1 MNDYHKLEDPDVY
14 KARRLAIE
22 IADATVK
29 NQMILRE
36 HSRYKLL
43 REEVERQNIKE
54 KALLQLSQ
62 QRNIQPNEKAV
73 FENVIVNANRQ
84 PELNG
89 GVSRSSLPSLP
100 TPPPPLSDEEDEPL
114 LAEDDEE
121 ELPEMIQLYNQM
133 DDEQL
138 AIVLENFKVDIDNLD
153 KEARNSL
160 IQKGEDLIAQ
170 YGSKMNGNVYDL
182 IAELLEYIE
191 EVEEEEA
198 EEEKAE
204 EKAEEEEEEEDKPR
218 ETDNLQQI
226 KNYLKKK
233 GYSGWGGL
241 TKQQSIQILRAVGNV
256 SDEQIQEQ
264 IKNFNKEN
272 QERRKGGQSSKRK
285 RRRSR
290 QEGNGHTQ
298 GNGLIQLGTGIAE
311 DLQKLIVMI
320 GSKRSG
326 NDSKA
331 LSKKIVALQKKI
343 KKDIERKQKKETKA
357 IEMEK
362 TRQRIKKIAKESM

>member
-1 MNDYHKLEDPDVY
+1 
-14 KARRLAIE
+14 
-22 IADATVK
+22 
-29 NQMILRE
+29 
-36 HSRYKLL
+36 
-43 REEVERQNIKE
+43 VERQNIKE

-170 YGSKMNGNVYDL
+170 YGSKMNANVYDL

-218 ETDNLQQI
+218 ATDNLQQI

-233 GYSGWGGL
+233 GFSGWGGL
-241 TKQQSIQILRAVGNV
+241 TKDQSIQILRAVGNV

-298 GNGLIQLGTGIAE
+298 GNGLIQLGTGISE

>member
-1 MNDYHKLEDPDVY
+1 
-14 KARRLAIE
+14 
-22 IADATVK
+22 
-29 NQMILRE
+29 
-36 HSRYKLL
+36 
-43 REEVERQNIKE
+43 
-54 KALLQLSQ
+54 
-62 QRNIQPNEKAV
+62 
-73 FENVIVNANRQ
+73 
-84 PELNG
+84 
-89 GVSRSSLPSLP
+89 
-100 TPPPPLSDEEDEPL
+100 
-114 LAEDDEE
+114 
-121 ELPEMIQLYNQM
+121 
-133 DDEQL
+133 
-138 AIVLENFKVDIDNLD
+138 
-153 KEARNSL
+153 
-160 IQKGEDLIAQ
+160 
-170 YGSKMNGNVYDL
+170 MNGNVYDL

-204 EKAEEEEEEEDKPR
+204 EKAEEEEEEEEKPR

-362 TRQRIKKIAKESM
+362 TRQRIKK

>member
-54 KALLQLSQ
+54 QALLQLSE

-73 FENVIVNANRQ
+73 FERVLVNANRQ

-89 GVSRSSLPSLP
+89 VSRSSLPI
-100 TPPPPLSDEEDEPL
+100 PPPPLSDDEDEPL
-114 LAEDDEE
+114 LAEDDED

-153 KEARNSL
+153 TEARNSL
-160 IQKGEDLIAQ
+160 TQKGEDLIAR
-170 YGSKMNGNVYDL
+170 YGSKMNAEVYDL
-182 IAELLEYIE
+182 IAELLEYIDEANEGE
-191 EVEEEEA
+191 EEEEEEEEEEA
-198 EEEKAE
+198 EEE
-204 EKAEEEEEEEDKPR
+204 EEEIQQRPTTVKQLKDYIKNKGYKKY
-218 ETDNLQQI
+218 TDQLRKGNLDDIYQMIKEGQSRARIEAQI
-226 KNYLKKK
+226 KDYYDDRR
-233 GYSGWGGL
+233 GPGIRRGRGL
-241 TKQQSIQILRAVGNV
+241 S
-256 SDEQIQEQ
+256 
-264 IKNFNKEN
+264 
-272 QERRKGGQSSKRK
+272 
-285 RRRSR
+285 
-290 QEGNGHTQ
+290 
-298 GNGLIQLGTGIAE
+298 QLGTGLAQ
-311 DLQKLIVMI
+311 DLKKLVVMI
-320 GSKRSG
+320 GSKKAG

-343 KKDIERKQKKETKA
+343 KKDIEKKRKSESEAVRKEV
-357 IEMEK
+357 

>member
-22 IADATVK
+22 IADSTVK

-73 FENVIVNANRQ
+73 FENVLVNANRQ

-100 TPPPPLSDEEDEPL
+100 TPPPPLSDDEDEPL
-114 LAEDDEE
+114 LAEDDED

>member
-22 IADATVK
+22 IADATVR

-73 FENVIVNANRQ
+73 FENVLVNANRQ

-89 GVSRSSLPSLP
+89 GVSRTPLPI
-100 TPPPPLSDEEDEPL
+100 PPPPLSDEEDEPL
-114 LAEDDEE
+114 LAEDDED
-121 ELPEMIQLYNQM
+121 ELPEMIQLYNLM

-138 AIVLENFKVDIDNLD
+138 AIVLENFKVHIDNLD

-160 IQKGEDLIAQ
+160 TQKGEDLIAR
-170 YGSKMNGNVYDL
+170 YGSKINANVYDL

-191 EVEEEEA
+191 EVEEA
-198 EEEKAE
+198 EEEEEQE
-204 EKAEEEEEEEDKPR
+204 EKAEEEEEQEEKPR
-218 ETDNLQQI
+218 ETENLEQI
-226 KNYLKKK
+226 KDYLKKK
-233 GYSGWGGL
+233 GFTSWGGL
-241 TKQQSIQILRAVGNV
+241 TKEQSIQILRAVGNV

-272 QERRKGGQSSKRK
+272 QERRKGGQRSK

-290 QEGNGHTQ
+290 QEGNGITQ
-298 GNGLIQLGTGIAE
+298 GNGLIQLGKGIAQ